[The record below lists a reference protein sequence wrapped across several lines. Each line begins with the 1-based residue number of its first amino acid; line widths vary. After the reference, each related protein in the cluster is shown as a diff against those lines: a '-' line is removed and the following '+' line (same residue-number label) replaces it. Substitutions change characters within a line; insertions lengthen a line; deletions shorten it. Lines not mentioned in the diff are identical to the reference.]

1 MMEIDQHHQD
11 EGVLGFKMLEYNRS
25 SEKKQRT
32 SSNSVVSMQSSN
44 STTSSSS
51 SSSSS
56 SVRRRNALA
65 NIFENVKAEDVLLL
79 NLDFEIGA
87 EESREI
93 ERRLVSEKDYVRA
106 LDRVAQLLPA
116 QVALFKSQH
125 TMALIADELNNDLC
139 EIMQHEKSKMLKTN

>member
-44 STTSSSS
+44 STTS

-139 EIMQHEKSKMLKTN
+139 EIMQHEKSKMLKTT

>member
-11 EGVLGFKMLEYNRS
+11 EGVLGFKMIEYNRS

-32 SSNSVVSMQSSN
+32 SSNSVVSMPSS
-44 STTSSSS
+44 TPS

-93 ERRLVSEKDYVRA
+93 ERRLVCEKDYVRA
-106 LDRVAQLLPA
+106 LDRVAQLLPP
-116 QVALFKSQH
+116 QVALFKSQQ

>member
-11 EGVLGFKMLEYNRS
+11 EGVLGFKMIEYNRS

-32 SSNSVVSMQSSN
+32 SSNSGVSMPSS
-44 STTSSSS
+44 TP
-51 SSSSS
+51 SSSS

-93 ERRLVSEKDYVRA
+93 ERRLVCEKDYVRA

>member
-44 STTSSSS
+44 STTS